1 MASSTPVRGVIRRG
15 GATTLHPTQQPWGA
29 QTLGTSSPRPWRS
42 PQPPTLGSERL
53 FTVWP
58 WPQQR
63 LAHLQK
69 RLKRGMAVWCCRDGG
84 PWQKHAVP
92 RAVGPA
98 GLGWEGLPKQGG
110 TPVQSHHHPACLAMG
125 KSWLTL

>member
-1 MASSTPVRGVIRRG
+1 MPPLCIPPNSPGEPS
-15 GATTLHPTQQPWGA
+15 PWGH
-29 QTLGTSSPRPWRS
+29 PRPCPWRS

-58 WPQQR
+58 WPQQH

-69 RLKRGMAVWCCRDGG
+69 RLKRGMVVWRCRDGG

-92 RAVGPA
+92 RAAGPA
-98 GLGWEGLPKQGG
+98 SLGWGGLPKQGG